1 MRGLTVVDFS
11 QMMYLSVTTL
21 RHYHQVGLLEPAEV
35 NPDNGYRYYS
45 QDQIPVVQV
54 IRRLGDLG
62 RLGREWEG
70 TSSRCRRQVCRLYL
84 RSLGGC
90 FRNRG

>member
-1 MRGLTVVDFS
+1 
-11 QMMYLSVTTL
+11 
-21 RHYHQVGLLEPAEV
+21 VGLLELAEA

-45 QDQIPVVQV
+45 QDQIPAVRV
-54 IRRLGDLG
+54 IRRL
-62 RLGREWEG
+62 
-70 TSSRCRRQVCRLYL
+70 YP

>member
-1 MRGLTVVDFS
+1 MWGLTVGDFS
-11 QMMYLSVTTL
+11 QMTYLSVTTL
-21 RHYHQVGLLEPAEV
+21 RHYHQVGLLEPAEA

-45 QDQIPVVQV
+45 QDQIPAVRV
-54 IRRLGDLG
+54 IRRL
-62 RLGREWEG
+62 
-70 TSSRCRRQVCRLYL
+70 YP